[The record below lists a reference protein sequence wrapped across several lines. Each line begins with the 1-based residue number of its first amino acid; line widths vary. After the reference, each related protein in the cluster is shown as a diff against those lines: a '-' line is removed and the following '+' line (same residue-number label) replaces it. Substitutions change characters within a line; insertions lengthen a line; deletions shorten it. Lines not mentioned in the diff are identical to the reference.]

1 MSQKLPFAEF
11 KWLNEKQ
18 NAMLVYVIREESLTG
33 NENIGYILDVDLIVP
48 KTEEFENFPLAP

>member
-18 NAMLVYVIREESLTG
+18 NAMLDYVIRKETLTG